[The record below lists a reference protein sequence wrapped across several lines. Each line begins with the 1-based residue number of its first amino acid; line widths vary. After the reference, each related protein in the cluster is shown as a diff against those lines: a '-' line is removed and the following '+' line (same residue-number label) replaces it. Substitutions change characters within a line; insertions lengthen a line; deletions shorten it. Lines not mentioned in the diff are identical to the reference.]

1 VSISSTP
8 DRRVFSWLLGK
19 LMVASSNS
27 KTGARAAD
35 DRIGEQALA
44 DRENRE
50 VLYPDET
57 KVGRLILGERAREW
71 PAKAALLEREGLPRV
86 DPLMGGRFWPAV
98 KRWFFN
104 RHGLD
109 VESSGSVKLAAHK
122 RIRIVPFAP
131 DGEVDFDGEKADA
144 ARYQRRDRGTR
155 RARSSGR

>member
-1 VSISSTP
+1 AFLIGIISTTSSLL
-8 DRRVFSWLLGK
+8 DRSKLTDSRRSDLASLCPILAMLCPLTRLPGDRSFPGCWARSWWPLRVRKPGDR
-19 LMVASSNS
+19 VV
-27 KTGARAAD
+27 D

-57 KVGRLILGERAREW
+57 KVGQLILGHRAREW
-71 PAKAALLEREGLPRV
+71 PAKAALLGREGLPRI

-109 VESSGSVKLAAHK
+109 VE
-122 RIRIVPFAP
+122 
-131 DGEVDFDGEKADA
+131 
-144 ARYQRRDRGTR
+144 
-155 RARSSGR
+155 